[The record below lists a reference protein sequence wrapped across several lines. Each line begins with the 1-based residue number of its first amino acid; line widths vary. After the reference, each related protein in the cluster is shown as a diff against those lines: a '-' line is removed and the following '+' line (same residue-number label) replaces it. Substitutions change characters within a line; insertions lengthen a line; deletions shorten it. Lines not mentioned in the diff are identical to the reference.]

1 MTRISSSILQPIA
14 ITTSEV
20 EFVSGR
26 QLIRNIDGASTLEV
40 QPVVRQ
46 CKGFARDAVISSL
59 PALEHFLDAIPDPDL
74 ESLRMAM
81 ALYALR
87 RKRDAI
93 SGRKSLFGEPG
104 WDILLDLFIADRRR
118 TEIQVSS
125 VCLDAGVPS
134 TTILRWI
141 ARLEEE
147 NLVYREADTSDARR
161 RYVRLTDDGRKLM
174 RNVLKALSSTG
185 I

>member
-1 MTRISSSILQPIA
+1 M
-14 ITTSEV
+14 
-20 EFVSGR
+20 
-26 QLIRNIDGASTLEV
+26 
-40 QPVVRQ
+40 
-46 CKGFARDAVISSL
+46 
-59 PALEHFLDAIPDPDL
+59 DAIPDPDL

-93 SGRKSLFGEPG
+93 SGRKGLFGEPG
-104 WDILLDLFIADRRR
+104 WDILLDLYIADRRR

-147 NLVYREADTSDARR
+147 KLVYREADTSDARR
-161 RYVRLTDDGRKLM
+161 RYVRLTEDGRKLM
-174 RNVLKALSSTG
+174 RSVLKALSAAG
-185 I
+185 L

>member
-1 MTRISSSILQPIA
+1 MDA
-14 ITTSEV
+14 ITDP
-20 EFVSGR
+20 EF
-26 QLIRNIDGASTLEV
+26 
-40 QPVVRQ
+40 
-46 CKGFARDAVISSL
+46 
-59 PALEHFLDAIPDPDL
+59 
-74 ESLRMAM
+74 ESLRLAVS
-81 ALYALR
+81 LYSLR

-93 SGRKSLFGEPG
+93 SGRRGLFGEPG
-104 WDILLDLFIADRRR
+104 WDILLDLYIADRRR
-118 TEIQVSS
+118 TEVQVSS

-174 RNVLKALSSTG
+174 RSVLKALSGTG
-185 I
+185 L